1 MPAERD
7 NHPHH
12 HSDRNNGRPSPSS
25 NGRKS
30 AVSRL
35 LLPLRLILALPVWL
49 YQRVISPALPS
60 HCIYTPSC
68 SEYTRQAI
76 LKFGLRGI
84 MVGALRVG
92 RCVGSLY
99 EGGED
104 PVPEKLTAG
113 YLLGS
118 YRKRWQSRR
127 KHSE

>member
-1 MPAERD
+1 
-7 NHPHH
+7 
-12 HSDRNNGRPSPSS
+12 
-25 NGRKS
+25 
-30 AVSRL
+30 
-35 LLPLRLILALPVWL
+35 
-49 YQRVISPALPS
+49 
-60 HCIYTPSC
+60 
-68 SEYTRQAI
+68 
-76 LKFGLRGI
+76 